1 MSDLKKP
8 EIEQRIVRLENTMVE
23 VVKVLNALKKIV
35 ESTLRKLQGE
45 AGLFEEDER
54 SEKD

>member
-35 ESTLRKLQGE
+35 EST
-45 AGLFEEDER
+45 
-54 SEKD
+54 